1 MKISSLATLL
11 FALMLLPATMCAEMR
26 ITTTELSP
34 AVLVTT
40 TERRLSLFANT
51 EAWGLGAP
59 THILLPLRERIA
71 SFDRLRGAKRWSSPA
86 GLLGEG
92 WSLVWF
98 RDAKGWEAWDSPWL
112 IVWQRNPT
120 ALTLDENGLRVE
132 AREPLGDIALMPLYG
147 LAKPETQGWSLTS
160 AGVVRRCRFWA
171 RVLRHYPLACRERF
185 RLDPDRGALIIEN
198 VFTWRRIA
206 DDWRTPPLKLAPVSP
221 TLALAKQGS
230 LMPMTFSAP
239 LHDPQVVT
247 AFGPYIG
254 VLNADRYTV
263 SFPVL
268 RYIVETEQEPAPDL
282 SQPVVAEAHRR
293 LVRAMTESFS
303 SPDGLFHQ
311 DFGDPPTF
319 AKPPQEQDGENGN
332 TCWAVVSA
340 QYYCR
345 ALPYLPADLR
355 EKAKPRLRRYFA
367 DWILQPRRYQ
377 PFRGKLL
384 LFGPGIGAWGGYD
397 DAGKFSTNVILTLWT
412 YARYTGDYALIKERW
427 DMVKKLFITPR
438 ESTWRGFGRDAI
450 AEMGDKAAPALA
462 MARLAWFVGDRDTFA
477 YAAYIFTRE
486 LAHHAVMQNGAAY
499 FVRNQPLF
507 SREKM
512 PPNVYL
518 TNLWGDIA
526 GWQIDGPTYP
536 AVTGERQ
543 YTNRWVRFGDPD
555 VARFHRDHLQALN
568 RAELDGLLASG
579 VFTTMRRNTLDDPHI
594 LPSIVRLRSLI
605 LNESPANLAK
615 ILPVSANVHSNS
627 GIAAHCMAYLRVSR
641 TLRFVPLIP
650 GEKTATDWQI
660 GLERER
666 PEGDAVLAATVQWSA
681 GRESHVG
688 APALTWYGW
697 KPPKTNPNLPGGER
711 WSFGQ
716 ILADA
721 PPVSARLQTLN
732 WNTRIVH
739 LAP

>member
-1 MKISSLATLL
+1 MKTGFLTLL
-11 FALMLLPATMCAEMR
+11 LCALSVPLAAEMR

-40 TERRLSLFANT
+40 TERRLSLFAST

-59 THILLPLRERIA
+59 AQILLPLREKTG
-71 SFDRLRGAKRWSSPA
+71 SFSRLQSTKRWTDA
-86 GLLGEG
+86 KGLLREG
-92 WSLVWF
+92 WTLVWF
-98 RDAKGWEAWDSPWL
+98 RGAKGWEAWDAPWL

-120 ALTLDENGLRVE
+120 ALTLNENGLRAE

-147 LAKPETQGWSLTS
+147 LGKPDTRSWNPPPADVIQ
-160 AGVVRRCRFWA
+160 RCRFWS
-171 RVLRHYPLACRERF
+171 RVLRFYPLYCRERF
-185 RLDPDRGALIIEN
+185 RIDPAQDALIIEN
-198 VFTWRRIA
+198 AFTWRQIK
-206 DDWRTPPLKLAPVSP
+206 DDWRTPPLKFAPVSP
-221 TLALAKQGS
+221 TLALAKQGG
-230 LMPMTFSAP
+230 LMPMRFSAP

-247 AFGPYIG
+247 AFGPCMG

-263 SFPVL
+263 SFPIL
-268 RYIVETEQEPAPDL
+268 RYIVETEQEPSPDL
-282 SQPVVAEAHRR
+282 SNPVVAEARRR
-293 LVRAMTESFS
+293 LLNAMTESFS

-319 AKPPQEQDGENGN
+319 AKPPQEQDNENGN

-345 ALPYLPADLR
+345 ALPYLPAELR

-397 DAGKFSTNVILTLWT
+397 DAGKFSSNVILTLWT

-427 DMVKKLFITPR
+427 DLVRKLFITPR
-438 ESTWRGFGRDAI
+438 ETTWRGFGRDTI

-462 MARLAWFVGDRDTFA
+462 MARLAWFVGDRETFA
-477 YAAYIFTRE
+477 FAAYIFARE
-486 LAHHAVMQNGAAY
+486 LVHHAVMQNGAAY
-499 FVRNQPLF
+499 FVRHQPLF
-507 SREKM
+507 SLERM

-543 YTNRWVRFGDPD
+543 YENRWVRFGDPD

-579 VFTTMRRNTLDDPHI
+579 AFTTRRQNTLDDPHI
-594 LPSIVRLRSLI
+594 LPSIVRLRSLV
-605 LNESPANLAK
+605 LHEPPERLAA
-615 ILPVSANVHSNS
+615 ILPVGANVHSNS

-641 TLRFVPLIP
+641 APRFAPLIP
-650 GEKTATDWQI
+650 RAQTATDWQR

-666 PEGDAVLAATVQWSA
+666 PEGDAVLTATVQWSA
-681 GRESHVG
+681 GRESRVG
-688 APALTWYGW
+688 APAVTWFGW
-697 KPPKTNPNLPGGER
+697 KPPKSSPNLPGGDR

-716 ILADA
+716 ILAEK
-721 PPVSARLQTLN
+721 PPVSGREQVLN
-732 WNTRIVH
+732 WNTRVVH